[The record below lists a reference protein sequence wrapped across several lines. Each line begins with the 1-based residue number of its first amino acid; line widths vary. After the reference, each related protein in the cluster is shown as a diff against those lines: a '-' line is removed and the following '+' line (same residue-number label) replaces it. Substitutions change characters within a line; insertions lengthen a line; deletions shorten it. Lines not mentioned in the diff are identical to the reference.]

1 MENIADHLD
10 DEEEIIL
17 EVMDVRSEDKE
28 LRTDLLRL

>member
-17 EVMDVRSEDKE
+17 EVMDVRSDDKE